1 MSNANTGCESPLK
14 GGKYA
19 ILKSPKLVAFLG
31 LLLFI
36 SEIETKVHGAVT
48 VGVVTT
54 GFVGVG
60 GVAGVSVLLH
70 AKTNKIPKANKILFM
85 TN

>member
-1 MSNANTGCESPLK
+1 
-14 GGKYA
+14 
-19 ILKSPKLVAFLG
+19 
-31 LLLFI
+31 
-36 SEIETKVHGAVT
+36 